1 MSPTVL
7 DLTMPASGHP
17 MVDGGRPGAPRSVLR
32 SAARPDTQGAVG
44 PGVPPA
50 TIEMLRAR
58 ATHVLA
64 SLRADLATVEA
75 ERLRRGK
82 CDPVRDLTGR
92 SALERAISETEEMLC
107 RLTTRDGDAPRLATI
122 ISVDARELDALAL
135 AGAPP
140 APGP

>member
-17 MVDGGRPGAPRSVLR
+17 MVDGGQPVAPRPVLR
-32 SAARPDTQGAVG
+32 HVARPDG

-50 TIEMLRAR
+50 TLETLRAH
-58 ATHVLA
+58 AAQVLA

-82 CDPVRDLTGR
+82 CDPVRDLTGH
-92 SALERAISETEEMLC
+92 SALERAIAETEEMLR
-107 RLTTRDGDAPRLATI
+107 RLTAGGRDGDAPRLATI

-135 AGAPP
+135 AGTPL
-140 APGP
+140 APGT